1 MKYRVLKYLTIF
13 LLPIAVAISFT
24 SKGLLAYMP
33 ILFSFVLIPF
43 IELFIKP
50 DASNLSDAE
59 LEMIR
64 EDRLY
69 DYILYALVPIL
80 YAFLIW
86 FMFSIQEDGL
96 TIADKIGRLTG
107 MGILLGA
114 MGINV
119 AHELGHRR
127 SRLEQTLSKLLLLP
141 AQYMHFYVE
150 HNQGHHKN
158 VSTDEDPASAKYK
171 ESLYIFWF
179 RSIIFSYLSAWNIE
193 NKRLKRKNSAVFS
206 FNNQMLNF
214 LLLQVG
220 FIAIVGLVFDV
231 EVMLYYCAAFVFA
244 ILLLE
249 TVNYVEHYGL
259 RRKKLSEN
267 RYENAQPIHSWNSNH
282 VIGRLILFELSRH
295 SDHHYNPY
303 KKYQTLSN
311 HNDNPQLPTGY
322 PGMML
327 LSMIPPL
334 WFLIMNKKIKTLNA
348 IHNS

>member
-1 MKYRVLKYLTIF
+1 MRYKVLKYLTVF
-13 LLPIAVAISFT
+13 LLPISAAISFT
-24 SKGLLAYMP
+24 SSGVLAYSTV
-33 ILFSFVLIPF
+33 LFSFILIPF

-50 DASNLSDAE
+50 DASNVKEAE
-59 LEMIR
+59 AEMVR
-64 EDRLY
+64 EDRAY
-69 DYILYALVPIL
+69 DYVLYTTAPIL
-80 YAFLIW
+80 YGFLVW
-86 FMFSIQEDGL
+86 FFFSIQENVA
-96 TIADKIGRLTG
+96 IVDKIGRVLG

-119 AHELGHRR
+119 AHELGHRK
-127 SRLEQTLSKLLLLP
+127 SKFEQTLSKILLLP
-141 AQYMHFYVE
+141 AQYMHFFVE

-171 ESLYIFWF
+171 ELLYVFWF
-179 RSIIFSYLSAWNIE
+179 RSIIYSYLSAWQIE
-193 NKRLKRKNSAVFS
+193 LKRLKRKGVSVIS
-206 FNNQMLNF
+206 FQNQMLNF

-220 FIAIVGLVFDV
+220 FALLVLTFFGI
-231 EVMLYYCAAFVFA
+231 EVMLYYCLAFAVA

-259 RRKKLSEN
+259 RRKKISEN

-282 VIGRLILFELSRH
+282 VIGRLVLFELSRH

-311 HNDNPQLPTGY
+311 HTNSPQLPTGY

-327 LSMIPPL
+327 LSFVPPL
-334 WFLIMNKKIKTLNA
+334 WFLIMNKKIRKLNA
-348 IHNS
+348 S